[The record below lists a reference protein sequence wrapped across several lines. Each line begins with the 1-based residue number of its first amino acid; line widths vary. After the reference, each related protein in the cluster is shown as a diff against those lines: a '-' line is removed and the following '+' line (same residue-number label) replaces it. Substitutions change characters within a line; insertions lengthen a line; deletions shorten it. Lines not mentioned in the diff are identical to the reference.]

1 MLISIEEIGLA
12 TILFIW
18 IVILTR
24 FLTKSLYEAL
34 VKRGVKERV
43 AIYYNRK
50 IIHMLAG
57 GLVAILVPFYF
68 KTPLIPFILAMIL
81 AAFSYIPYKTG
92 KLFYWLSLIH
102 ISEPTRPY

>member
-43 AIYYNRK
+43 AIYYN
-50 IIHMLAG
+50 
-57 GLVAILVPFYF
+57 
-68 KTPLIPFILAMIL
+68 
-81 AAFSYIPYKTG
+81 
-92 KLFYWLSLIH
+92 LSLIH
-102 ISEPTRPY
+102 I